1 MSISHVTNHSLL
13 SSVPVTHKAQAAH
26 IAASASAQVT
36 RTAPSNFAAYLEQA
50 QAIKP
55 MQAVATQSTTSTAS
69 NPALLSSTS
78 NVGAATFLGQNQNG
92 SSAAAMGEQ
101 FAQLLEQA
109 QRQLGANTTI
119 QGKGNYPHFVG
130 QLQELNTN
138 KAPLSAREQLEAQ
151 AQSLSQ
157 AQAQA
162 AQNNPATGQAN
173 SVVHGSIIDPKLAR
187 SHASSPDAEKVIH
200 NIEAV
205 DQTYGDEKAQA
216 IQGFAHVVA
225 QAADEARTLELQ
237 DKVFDFSTL
246 LPTGTRNLLH
256 DLKCSEAELNYF
268 INVMVFGNKQG
279 PHGKNVAQFLGQ
291 DSMSVA
297 DFKQEL
303 QGLMHR
309 TQINSP
315 ALSNADFDFVLRP
328 QDNNLGNTIALS
340 NGADLEER
348 IMERELDSTFKRDM
362 ALLQLLARA
371 KDQNASIF

>member
-1 MSISHVTNHSLL
+1 M
-13 SSVPVTHKAQAAH
+13 
-26 IAASASAQVT
+26 
-36 RTAPSNFAAYLEQA
+36 
-50 QAIKP
+50 
-55 MQAVATQSTTSTAS
+55 
-69 NPALLSSTS
+69 
-78 NVGAATFLGQNQNG
+78 
-92 SSAAAMGEQ
+92 
-101 FAQLLEQA
+101 
-109 QRQLGANTTI
+109 
-119 QGKGNYPHFVG
+119 
-130 QLQELNTN
+130 
-138 KAPLSAREQLEAQ
+138 
-151 AQSLSQ
+151 SQ

-256 DLKCSEAELNYF
+256 DLKCSEAELNDF

>member
-256 DLKCSEAELNYF
+256 DLKCSEAELNDF

-340 NGADLEER
+340 NGADLEDR
-348 IMERELDSTFKRDM
+348 HK
-362 ALLQLLARA
+362 ACCQLLFQLPEQLLPPQR
-371 KDQNASIF
+371 